1 MVSKTDF
8 QAVPAWNADL
18 TGGKPMRWSPMDE
31 VNLVAQIGD
40 LKENHYKNTLILTAL
55 VELLA
60 ERGLIRRD
68 EVLDKAYELDEAL
81 LKQALF

>member
-1 MVSKTDF
+1 
-8 QAVPAWNADL
+8 
-18 TGGKPMRWSPMDE
+18 MRWSPMDE

-60 ERGLIRRD
+60 ERGLIRRE

-81 LKQALF
+81 LKHPMF

>member
-1 MVSKTDF
+1 MVR
-8 QAVPAWNADL
+8 L
-18 TGGKPMRWSPMDE
+18 SPMEE
-31 VNLVAQIGD
+31 VNLVAQLGD

-68 EVLDKAYELDEAL
+68 EVLEKAYQLDEAL
-81 LKQALF
+81 LKQPLF